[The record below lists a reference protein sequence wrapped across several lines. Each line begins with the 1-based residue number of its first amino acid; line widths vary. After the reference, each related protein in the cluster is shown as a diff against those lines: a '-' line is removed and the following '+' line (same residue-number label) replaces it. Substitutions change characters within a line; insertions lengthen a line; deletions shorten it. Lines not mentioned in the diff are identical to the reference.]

1 MYSSYGSVCTKKSAR
16 GQIFWL
22 ASDEFLDALL
32 KSANSDLRL
41 ALICTTPRP
50 RATRKR
56 VDRAHTQIAMLLKS
70 LLFAMLLSD
79 AAGGCGLGTPPH
91 ACKPRLR
98 GTAQRNSSDVNE
110 TTSPDDVIERAAVS
124 NQFNPGPRP
133 RECHDSRTLVVT
145 RRVSS
150 DEPTRIPIPTT
161 RARVPS
167 PQALIVKMP
176 QAVHAIW
183 PILLLRSPHG
193 PRMLQVD

>member
-1 MYSSYGSVCTKKSAR
+1 
-16 GQIFWL
+16 
-22 ASDEFLDALL
+22 
-32 KSANSDLRL
+32 
-41 ALICTTPRP
+41 
-50 RATRKR
+50 
-56 VDRAHTQIAMLLKS
+56 MLLKS
-70 LLFAMLLSD
+70 LLFALLLSGAAAD
-79 AAGGCGLGTPPH
+79 ADDEAPTLIPPPL
-91 ACKPRLR
+91 PRLR
-98 GTAQRNSSDVNE
+98 GTAQRNSSDVYE
-110 TTSPDDVIERAAVS
+110 GTSPDDVIERAAVS